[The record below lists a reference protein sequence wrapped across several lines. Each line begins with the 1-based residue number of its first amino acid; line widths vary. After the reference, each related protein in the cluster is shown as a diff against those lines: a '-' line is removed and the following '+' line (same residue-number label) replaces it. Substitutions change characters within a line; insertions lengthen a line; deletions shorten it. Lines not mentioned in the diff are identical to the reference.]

1 MASYSNKRI
10 PIPEGKAKEKRRS
23 FLPAPKTFG
32 LQKEKQEEPRLF
44 SPPPEDHAD
53 EELHVG
59 DRIVISGVKSGTLL
73 YFGKT
78 HIASGFWCG
87 IELDEPDGK
96 HDGSVEGVRYFD
108 CRVGHGIFAPA
119 DRVSK
124 PEGSVVS
131 VEDITETLRQIPQPK
146 TKVRR
151 LLPQP
156 KSFNK
161 HENTESLLRSK
172 ILEEQE
178 EFQYRS
184 EPPRIAPQQKTHYQ
198 PEYLYDRSNLNI
210 DDLLTEQYGD
220 SCVKKLSSTF
230 TLSEGSRGSES
241 EDYHH
246 KSPRRFQNYGQQHYQ
261 GQGCVSTELEVTGN
275 ALNNTYILPAE
286 KIEQLNRI
294 YTDSGFILPSEKIE
308 QLNRTHNDSGS
319 SGDDSIG
326 PELKDCLSSDGR
338 KYFNLTFDTEG
349 NNSPKHLSDSRNSD
363 KIHHEISNECE
374 VKTTP
379 VSKSNQMS
387 ESMSSSLGVLDLED
401 VLFQTELL
409 TDDLVDSSNL
419 TDIEKIVQSCE
430 KTKRVASLNE
440 TFENKNV
447 ITSTPLVTEKS
458 KSLLDRTRTISH
470 SKSCISTGIPEEV
483 AQLSDNQIL
492 QNLRHNLNSTFQA
505 DQTRG
510 VDLPIVGE
518 DTLDW
523 RQEAS
528 DSEEQQ
534 SDDSL
539 EDSYSKNALRGYNE
553 KGNMNA
559 TYTYGLD
566 ANTSSRNDSLSE
578 KLQNLKLD
586 KEDSIHSNK
595 ELSFQK
601 VQSGLTKEQIHK
613 LDKPMTDSGISV
625 KGLTDSTNSLQSS
638 TEGIIYRQRK
648 PMTDSGISL
657 QSDFGMADS
666 QEMRWSQ
673 NLDSL
678 QELTETSGLEEK
690 QFGDPTQLE
699 GGLKAGHKK
708 RDRPLSLIST
718 TSADTGYV
726 PDTDSEVG
734 TVTMNSPTEWSD
746 RKTDDH
752 KVTDLDQAYAETF
765 KHYQS
770 AVLKGTRRARDLE
783 SDSDMYSDAGTIIA
797 DTDTLREISS
807 DIDNICG
814 SLSEAKEALSEQL
827 PSLDLLK
834 AKVQTPAPT
843 EDNEEDERIEADQQL
858 DQDLDQEA
866 GKAEVPQVN
875 IEIVD
880 EDGTTP
886 TEEKKD
892 EDVETDANKESSKT
906 PRKMT
911 PKKKELEKSDYKK
924 PKVASRLADYINQP
938 VPELSEEEKLER
950 AKNRKNK
957 FQKKVVKKV
966 EKEDKNTSQSE
977 NRHKKVEKEPP
988 KIIKR
993 TPPKSK
999 WDAVMNKIE
1008 DNQSAPPKP
1017 KTEVKSKLQ
1026 EYLSTP
1032 IPVKKETEIKTPKK
1046 VSNMPTPDYSKIKSK
1061 LNLAAPPPAAK
1072 KVDNKKKSKLPAPG
1086 NLKRHSS
1093 ISSNASSL
1101 MKLDLNDS
1109 GSSQIFGSA
1118 LTSARS
1124 SFSDLHKEVS
1134 QDSKSHDKPSNP
1146 SVGRLSMPGKR
1157 ERRDSTSST
1166 ISNISQESS
1175 SRPMTDRSSKVAE
1188 RVSLRRQSMPVKSS
1202 IPPPTDLPRK
1212 SSIASRT
1219 NTGTNK
1225 VNKTLST
1232 IKDLPSPTKKDTNS
1246 NKNKTKTKNVPK
1258 PSHRTEPEPK
1268 LTLSH
1273 AKQEILRLEALCE
1286 NRTKELN
1293 VAKFEM
1299 KSCLSG
1305 FDAMSALVNYL
1316 SNDLKAFSCPKLA
1329 AQLHRIQ
1336 QQLTESQTQ
1345 TDDLKTHK
1353 SRLEQEI
1360 ADLCTK
1366 HEQEK
1371 HRMVEENEKALAAEI
1386 VKFTLEK
1393 TRALQITEETQMK
1406 VLKQL
1411 KEIHSDEISRLKL
1424 EHTEDYMKIQLKHK
1438 DDILRLQHKHEGQ
1451 MEELHKQHRDKL
1463 EEITKRFEAM
1473 KLNLADKVETLR
1485 TECDELRVRARDSE
1499 EILLRDSDIKVQ
1511 MAVARYRHMP
1521 AEIESLKQVLDM
1533 RNDEIFKLRNKN
1545 IDLGRAVDELNI
1557 AKDKILA
1564 LNQKIENLEAIIT
1577 MKTDHEKQMNDKC
1590 QMLMKKFDKESK
1602 VNKRL
1607 SMNNEELMWKMS
1619 QSEGSMENLLK
1630 VGEPQNPADTVS
1642 PVLRRKTV
1650 SPVVSDQSPLRSPA
1664 YRRSLSSNIG
1674 EKSQD
1679 KKWKRKSASYLY
1691 EEKRTSPSRGSPT
1704 YRTHLG
1710 SDSLPNSPRTHLGSD
1725 SLSNSPR
1732 TKTTGR
1738 TNRMSHSCNDADVF
1752 EGPQPLPSPVAP
1764 PELSQSLDSDYFTS
1778 DKTDSSDK
1786 DTSTTISQSEDS
1798 ISVTIF
1804 EKSNGVISPGTDTYH
1819 EDISEMSHSTDSN
1832 GVNSLVWDY
1841 EKFDSSCKSMESS
1854 RSMESSVAS
1863 DTILEVNDASDNLT
1877 FSNSSTVE
1885 DISMPHSPD
1894 KGGDITMSQEF
1905 NSLDS
1910 VIEVSPHNEDK
1921 ESAGEN
1927 DQSKS
1932 NGDLPKSKIP
1942 SFIGMRESTV

>member
-10 PIPEGKAKEKRRS
+10 PIPEGKGKEKRRS

-96 HDGSVEGVRYFD
+96 HDGSVEGVRYFE

-131 VEDITETLRQIPQPK
+131 VEDVTETLRQIPQPK
-146 TKVRR
+146 TKARR

-184 EPPRIAPQQKTHYQ
+184 EPPRIAQQQKHHYQ
-198 PEYLYDRSNLNI
+198 QEYLYDRSNLNI

-246 KSPRRFQNYGQQHYQ
+246 KSPRRSQNYGQQHYQ
-261 GQGCVSTELEVTGN
+261 GQGC
-275 ALNNTYILPAE
+275 
-286 KIEQLNRI
+286 
-294 YTDSGFILPSEKIE
+294 
-308 QLNRTHNDSGS
+308 
-319 SGDDSIG
+319 
-326 PELKDCLSSDGR
+326 
-338 KYFNLTFDTEG
+338 
-349 NNSPKHLSDSRNSD
+349 
-363 KIHHEISNECE
+363 
-374 VKTTP
+374 
-379 VSKSNQMS
+379 
-387 ESMSSSLGVLDLED
+387 
-401 VLFQTELL
+401 
-409 TDDLVDSSNL
+409 
-419 TDIEKIVQSCE
+419 
-430 KTKRVASLNE
+430 
-440 TFENKNV
+440 
-447 ITSTPLVTEKS
+447 
-458 KSLLDRTRTISH
+458 
-470 SKSCISTGIPEEV
+470 
-483 AQLSDNQIL
+483 
-492 QNLRHNLNSTFQA
+492 A

-510 VDLPIVGE
+510 VELPIVGD

-539 EDSYSKNALRGYNE
+539 EDSYSKNILRGYNE
-553 KGNMNA
+553 KGNLNA

-578 KLQNLKLD
+578 KLENLKLD

-601 VQSGLTKEQIHK
+601 VQSGLTREQIHK

-638 TEGIIYRQRK
+638 TEGIIYRQRL

-657 QSDFGMADS
+657 QSDCGMADS

-699 GGLKAGHKK
+699 RDLKAGHNK
-708 RDRPLSLIST
+708 RDRPHSLIST

-827 PSLDLLK
+827 PSLDLIK

-966 EKEDKNTSQSE
+966 EKEDKNTSQSD

-1032 IPVKKETEIKTPKK
+1032 IPVKKETEIKPPKK

-1258 PSHRTEPEPK
+1258 PSHRAEPEPK

-1451 MEELHKQHRDKL
+1451 MEVSWYQMALWELHKQHRDKL

-1863 DTILEVNDASDNLT
+1863 DTILEVNDVSDNLT

-1905 NSLDS
+1905 NSIDS
-1910 VIEVSPHNEDK
+1910 VIEVYE
-1921 ESAGEN
+1921 ESAGDN

>member
-10 PIPEGKAKEKRRS
+10 PIPEGKGKEKRRS

-96 HDGSVEGVRYFD
+96 HDGSVEGVRYFE

-131 VEDITETLRQIPQPK
+131 VEDVTETLRQIPQPK
-146 TKVRR
+146 TKARR

-184 EPPRIAPQQKTHYQ
+184 EPPRIAQQQKHHYQ
-198 PEYLYDRSNLNI
+198 QEYLYDRSNLNI

-246 KSPRRFQNYGQQHYQ
+246 KSPRRSQNYGQQHYQ
-261 GQGCVSTELEVTGN
+261 GQGC
-275 ALNNTYILPAE
+275 
-286 KIEQLNRI
+286 
-294 YTDSGFILPSEKIE
+294 
-308 QLNRTHNDSGS
+308 
-319 SGDDSIG
+319 
-326 PELKDCLSSDGR
+326 
-338 KYFNLTFDTEG
+338 
-349 NNSPKHLSDSRNSD
+349 
-363 KIHHEISNECE
+363 
-374 VKTTP
+374 
-379 VSKSNQMS
+379 
-387 ESMSSSLGVLDLED
+387 
-401 VLFQTELL
+401 
-409 TDDLVDSSNL
+409 
-419 TDIEKIVQSCE
+419 
-430 KTKRVASLNE
+430 
-440 TFENKNV
+440 
-447 ITSTPLVTEKS
+447 
-458 KSLLDRTRTISH
+458 
-470 SKSCISTGIPEEV
+470 
-483 AQLSDNQIL
+483 
-492 QNLRHNLNSTFQA
+492 
-505 DQTRG
+505 
-510 VDLPIVGE
+510 
-518 DTLDW
+518 
-523 RQEAS
+523 
-528 DSEEQQ
+528 
-534 SDDSL
+534 
-539 EDSYSKNALRGYNE
+539 
-553 KGNMNA
+553 
-559 TYTYGLD
+559 
-566 ANTSSRNDSLSE
+566 
-578 KLQNLKLD
+578 
-586 KEDSIHSNK
+586 
-595 ELSFQK
+595 
-601 VQSGLTKEQIHK
+601 
-613 LDKPMTDSGISV
+613 
-625 KGLTDSTNSLQSS
+625 SS
-638 TEGIIYRQRK
+638 TEGIIYRQRL

-657 QSDFGMADS
+657 QSDCGMADS

-699 GGLKAGHKK
+699 RDLKAGHNK
-708 RDRPLSLIST
+708 RDRPHSLIST

-827 PSLDLLK
+827 PSLDLIK

-966 EKEDKNTSQSE
+966 EKEDKNTSQSD

-1032 IPVKKETEIKTPKK
+1032 IPVKKETEIKPPKK

-1258 PSHRTEPEPK
+1258 PSHRAEPEPK

-1451 MEELHKQHRDKL
+1451 MEVSWYQMALWELHKQHRDKL

-1863 DTILEVNDASDNLT
+1863 DTILEVNDVSDNLT

-1905 NSLDS
+1905 NSIDS
-1910 VIEVSPHNEDK
+1910 VIEVYE
-1921 ESAGEN
+1921 ESAGDN

>member
-59 DRIVISGVKSGTLL
+59 DRVVISGVKAGTLL

-96 HDGSVEGVRYFD
+96 HDGSVEGVRYFE

-124 PEGSVVS
+124 PEGSV
-131 VEDITETLRQIPQPK
+131 EDTTETLRHLPQPK

-156 KSFNK
+156 KAFNK
-161 HENTESLLRSK
+161 PENTESLLRSK

-184 EPPRIAPQQKTHYQ
+184 ESPRIAQQQKAHYQ
-198 PEYLYDRSNLNI
+198 QDYLYDRSNLNI

-230 TLSEGSRGSES
+230 TLSEGSRRSES
-241 EDYHH
+241 EYFTH
-246 KSPRRFQNYGQQHYQ
+246 KSPRRSQNYGHQQYQ

-275 ALNNTYILPAE
+275 ALNNTYILPTE

-326 PELKDCLSSDGR
+326 PELKECLSSDGR

-349 NNSPKHLSDSRNSD
+349 NNSPKHLSHSRNSD

-419 TDIEKIVQSCE
+419 TDIEKIVQSCD
-430 KTKRVASLNE
+430 KTKRVASLND
-440 TFENKNV
+440 TFENKSV

-458 KSLLDRTRTISH
+458 KSLLDRTRTISN
-470 SKSCISTGIPEEV
+470 SKSGISTDIHEEV
-483 AQLSDNQIL
+483 GQLSDQQIL

-510 VDLPIVGE
+510 VELPIVGD

-539 EDSYSKNALRGYNE
+539 EDSYSKNVLRGYNE
-553 KGNMNA
+553 KGNLNA

-566 ANTSSRNDSLSE
+566 SNTNSSRNDSLSE
-578 KLQNLKLD
+578 KLENLRLD
-586 KEDSIHSNK
+586 KEDSIQGNK

-601 VQSGLTKEQIHK
+601 VQSGLTREQIQK
-613 LDKPMTDSGISV
+613 FDKPMTDSGISV

-657 QSDFGMADS
+657 QSDNGMADS

-678 QELTETSGLEEK
+678 QELTENSGLEEK

-699 GGLKAGHKK
+699 RDLKAGHKK

-718 TSADTGYV
+718 TSADTVFKTKKKNVRIKVGSFGDGHIGFIPPLRVGSFGDDHIGFIPPLRVGSFGDDHIGFIPPLRVGGSVGSFGDGHVGFIPPLRVGSFGDGHIGFILPLRVGSFGDGQIGFIPPLRVGSFGDGHIGFIPPLQVGSFGDGHIGFIPPLRVGGFGDGHVGFIPPLRVGSFGDGHVGFIPPLRVGSFGDDHIGFIPPLRVGSFGDGHIGFIPPLRVGSFVGSFGDGHIGFIPPLRVGSFGDGHVGFIPPLRVGSFGDGHVGFIPPLRVGSFGDGHIGFIPPLRVGSFGDDIGFIPPLRVGGFDDGHIGFIPPLRVGGFDDGHIGFIRPLRVGSFDDGHIGFIPPLRVGGFGDGHIGFIPPLRVGSFGDGHIGFIPPLRVGGFGDGHIGFIPPLRVGSLMMAILVLFLRYEWEVLVMAILVLFLRYEWEVLVMAILVLFLRYKWEVLVMAILVLFLHYKLRVGSFGDGHIGLIPPLRVGSFGDGHIGLIPPLRVRSFGDGHIGFIPPLQVGSFGDGIKSSSGYV

-734 TVTMNSPTEWSD
+734 TVTMNSPTEWTDS
-746 RKTDDH
+746 KTDDH

-807 DIDNICG
+807 DIDIICG
-814 SLSEAKEALSEQL
+814 SLSEAKEVLSEQV
-827 PSLDLLK
+827 PSLDLEK

-843 EDNEEDERIEADQQL
+843 DENVEDERIEADQQL
-858 DQDLDQEA
+858 DPLGGKNQEKESA
-866 GKAEVPQVN
+866 KAEIPQVN

-880 EDGTTP
+880 QDGTT
-886 TEEKKD
+886 TTTTDEKKD

-957 FQKKVVKKV
+957 FQKNVVKKV
-966 EKEDKNTSQSE
+966 EKEDKNTSHSE
-977 NRHKKVEKEPP
+977 ERHKKVEKEPP

-1008 DNQSAPPKP
+1008 NNQSAPPKP

-1026 EYLSTP
+1026 EYLSAPT
-1032 IPVKKETEIKTPKK
+1032 PVKKETEIKPPKK

-1061 LNLAAPPPAAK
+1061 LNLAAPPPVAK
-1072 KVDNKKKSKLPAPG
+1072 KIDNKKKSKLPGPG

-1093 ISSNASSL
+1093 VSSNASSL

-1109 GSSQIFGSA
+1109 VGSSSQVFGSA

-1124 SFSDLHKEVS
+1124 SCSDLHKEVY
-1134 QDSKSHDKPSNP
+1134 QDSKSHDRPSNP

-1166 ISNISQESS
+1166 ISNISQGSS
-1175 SRPMTDRSSKVAE
+1175 SRPMTDRSNKVGE

-1212 SSIASRT
+1212 SSVASRI

-1225 VNKTLST
+1225 VNKTLTT
-1232 IKDLPSPTKKDTNS
+1232 IKDLPSPTKRDTN
-1246 NKNKTKTKNVPK
+1246 
-1258 PSHRTEPEPK
+1258 
-1268 LTLSH
+1268 
-1273 AKQEILRLEALCE
+1273 
-1286 NRTKELN
+1286 
-1293 VAKFEM
+1293 
-1299 KSCLSG
+1299 
-1305 FDAMSALVNYL
+1305 Y
-1316 SNDLKAFSCPKLA
+1316 
-1329 AQLHRIQ
+1329 
-1336 QQLTESQTQ
+1336 
-1345 TDDLKTHK
+1345 
-1353 SRLEQEI
+1353 
-1360 ADLCTK
+1360 
-1366 HEQEK
+1366 
-1371 HRMVEENEKALAAEI
+1371 
-1386 VKFTLEK
+1386 
-1393 TRALQITEETQMK
+1393 
-1406 VLKQL
+1406 
-1411 KEIHSDEISRLKL
+1411 
-1424 EHTEDYMKIQLKHK
+1424 
-1438 DDILRLQHKHEGQ
+1438 
-1451 MEELHKQHRDKL
+1451 
-1463 EEITKRFEAM
+1463 
-1473 KLNLADKVETLR
+1473 
-1485 TECDELRVRARDSE
+1485 
-1499 EILLRDSDIKVQ
+1499 
-1511 MAVARYRHMP
+1511 
-1521 AEIESLKQVLDM
+1521 
-1533 RNDEIFKLRNKN
+1533 
-1545 IDLGRAVDELNI
+1545 
-1557 AKDKILA
+1557 
-1564 LNQKIENLEAIIT
+1564 
-1577 MKTDHEKQMNDKC
+1577 DHF
-1590 QMLMKKFDKESK
+1590 MKKVKEEG
-1602 VNKRL
+1602 KR
-1607 SMNNEELMWKMS
+1607 
-1619 QSEGSMENLLK
+1619 
-1630 VGEPQNPADTVS
+1630 
-1642 PVLRRKTV
+1642 
-1650 SPVVSDQSPLRSPA
+1650 
-1664 YRRSLSSNIG
+1664 
-1674 EKSQD
+1674 
-1679 KKWKRKSASYLY
+1679 
-1691 EEKRTSPSRGSPT
+1691 
-1704 YRTHLG
+1704 
-1710 SDSLPNSPRTHLGSD
+1710 
-1725 SLSNSPR
+1725 
-1732 TKTTGR
+1732 
-1738 TNRMSHSCNDADVF
+1738 
-1752 EGPQPLPSPVAP
+1752 
-1764 PELSQSLDSDYFTS
+1764 
-1778 DKTDSSDK
+1778 
-1786 DTSTTISQSEDS
+1786 
-1798 ISVTIF
+1798 
-1804 EKSNGVISPGTDTYH
+1804 
-1819 EDISEMSHSTDSN
+1819 
-1832 GVNSLVWDY
+1832 
-1841 EKFDSSCKSMESS
+1841 
-1854 RSMESSVAS
+1854 
-1863 DTILEVNDASDNLT
+1863 
-1877 FSNSSTVE
+1877 
-1885 DISMPHSPD
+1885 
-1894 KGGDITMSQEF
+1894 
-1905 NSLDS
+1905 
-1910 VIEVSPHNEDK
+1910 
-1921 ESAGEN
+1921 
-1927 DQSKS
+1927 
-1932 NGDLPKSKIP
+1932 
-1942 SFIGMRESTV
+1942 

>member
-184 EPPRIAPQQKTHYQ
+184 EPPRIAPQQKSHYQ

-246 KSPRRFQNYGQQHYQ
+246 KSPRRSQNYGQQHYQ
-261 GQGCVSTELEVTGN
+261 GQGC
-275 ALNNTYILPAE
+275 
-286 KIEQLNRI
+286 
-294 YTDSGFILPSEKIE
+294 
-308 QLNRTHNDSGS
+308 
-319 SGDDSIG
+319 
-326 PELKDCLSSDGR
+326 
-338 KYFNLTFDTEG
+338 
-349 NNSPKHLSDSRNSD
+349 
-363 KIHHEISNECE
+363 
-374 VKTTP
+374 
-379 VSKSNQMS
+379 
-387 ESMSSSLGVLDLED
+387 
-401 VLFQTELL
+401 
-409 TDDLVDSSNL
+409 
-419 TDIEKIVQSCE
+419 
-430 KTKRVASLNE
+430 
-440 TFENKNV
+440 
-447 ITSTPLVTEKS
+447 
-458 KSLLDRTRTISH
+458 
-470 SKSCISTGIPEEV
+470 
-483 AQLSDNQIL
+483 
-492 QNLRHNLNSTFQA
+492 A

-510 VDLPIVGE
+510 VDLPIVGD

-539 EDSYSKNALRGYNE
+539 EDSYSKNILRGYNE
-553 KGNMNA
+553 KGNMNG

-699 GGLKAGHKK
+699 RDLKAGHKK

-834 AKVQTPAPT
+834 AKVQTPALT

-858 DQDLDQEA
+858 DQDLDKDSGQ
-866 GKAEVPQVN
+866 AEVPQVK

-880 EDGTTP
+880 HDDTTP

-957 FQKKVVKKV
+957 FQKKIVKKV

-1032 IPVKKETEIKTPKK
+1032 TPVKKETEIKPPKK

-1246 NKNKTKTKNVPK
+1246 NKNKIKTKNVPK

-1360 ADLCTK
+1360 ADLCSK

-1438 DDILRLQHKHEGQ
+1438 DDILRLQYKHEGQ
-1451 MEELHKQHRDKL
+1451 MEVSWYQMALWELHKQHRDKL

-1630 VGEPQNPADTVS
+1630 VGEPQNPGDTVS

-1679 KKWKRKSASYLY
+1679 NKKWKRKSASYLY
-1691 EEKRTSPSRGSPT
+1691 EEKRTSPSRASPT
-1704 YRTHLG
+1704 YRSHLG
-1710 SDSLPNSPRTHLGSD
+1710 SDSVP
-1725 SLSNSPR
+1725 NSPR

-1894 KGGDITMSQEF
+1894 KGGDITLSQEF

-1910 VIEVSPHNEDK
+1910 VIEVSPHNEVQ
-1921 ESAGEN
+1921 ESTGEDD

>member
-1 MASYSNKRI
+1 MSQGYIMLTQKASYSNKRI

-184 EPPRIAPQQKTHYQ
+184 EPPRIAPQQKSHYQ

-246 KSPRRFQNYGQQHYQ
+246 KSPRRSQNYGQQHYQ
-261 GQGCVSTELEVTGN
+261 GQGC
-275 ALNNTYILPAE
+275 
-286 KIEQLNRI
+286 
-294 YTDSGFILPSEKIE
+294 
-308 QLNRTHNDSGS
+308 
-319 SGDDSIG
+319 
-326 PELKDCLSSDGR
+326 
-338 KYFNLTFDTEG
+338 
-349 NNSPKHLSDSRNSD
+349 
-363 KIHHEISNECE
+363 
-374 VKTTP
+374 
-379 VSKSNQMS
+379 
-387 ESMSSSLGVLDLED
+387 
-401 VLFQTELL
+401 
-409 TDDLVDSSNL
+409 
-419 TDIEKIVQSCE
+419 
-430 KTKRVASLNE
+430 
-440 TFENKNV
+440 
-447 ITSTPLVTEKS
+447 
-458 KSLLDRTRTISH
+458 
-470 SKSCISTGIPEEV
+470 
-483 AQLSDNQIL
+483 
-492 QNLRHNLNSTFQA
+492 
-505 DQTRG
+505 
-510 VDLPIVGE
+510 
-518 DTLDW
+518 
-523 RQEAS
+523 
-528 DSEEQQ
+528 
-534 SDDSL
+534 
-539 EDSYSKNALRGYNE
+539 
-553 KGNMNA
+553 
-559 TYTYGLD
+559 
-566 ANTSSRNDSLSE
+566 
-578 KLQNLKLD
+578 
-586 KEDSIHSNK
+586 
-595 ELSFQK
+595 
-601 VQSGLTKEQIHK
+601 
-613 LDKPMTDSGISV
+613 
-625 KGLTDSTNSLQSS
+625 SS

-699 GGLKAGHKK
+699 RDLKAGHKK

-834 AKVQTPAPT
+834 AKVQTPALT

-858 DQDLDQEA
+858 DQDLDKDSGQ
-866 GKAEVPQVN
+866 AEVPQVK

-880 EDGTTP
+880 HDDTTP

-957 FQKKVVKKV
+957 FQKKIVKKV

-1032 IPVKKETEIKTPKK
+1032 TPVKKETEIKPPKK

-1246 NKNKTKTKNVPK
+1246 NKNKIKTKNVPK

-1360 ADLCTK
+1360 ADLCSK

-1438 DDILRLQHKHEGQ
+1438 DDILRLQYKHEGQ
-1451 MEELHKQHRDKL
+1451 MEVSWYQMALWELHKQHRDKL

-1630 VGEPQNPADTVS
+1630 VGEPQNPGDTVS

-1679 KKWKRKSASYLY
+1679 NKKWKRKSASYLY
-1691 EEKRTSPSRGSPT
+1691 EEKRTSPSRASPT
-1704 YRTHLG
+1704 YRSHLG
-1710 SDSLPNSPRTHLGSD
+1710 SDSVP
-1725 SLSNSPR
+1725 NSPR

-1894 KGGDITMSQEF
+1894 KGGDITLSQEF

-1910 VIEVSPHNEDK
+1910 VIEVSPHNEVQ
-1921 ESAGEN
+1921 ESTGEDD

>member
-1 MASYSNKRI
+1 MSQGYIMLTQQASYSNKRI

-87 IELDEPDGK
+87 IELDEPEGK
-96 HDGSVEGVRYFD
+96 HDGSVEGVRYFE

-131 VEDITETLRQIPQPK
+131 AEDITEALRQIPQPK

-161 HENTESLLRSK
+161 PDNTESLLRSK

-184 EPPRIAPQQKTHYQ
+184 EPPRIAQQQKHHYQ
-198 PEYLYDRSNLNI
+198 QEYLYDRSNLNI

-246 KSPRRFQNYGQQHYQ
+246 KSPRRSQNYGQQQYQ
-261 GQGCVSTELEVTGN
+261 GQSCVSTELEVTGN

-349 NNSPKHLSDSRNSD
+349 NNSPKHLSNSRNSD
-363 KIHHEISNECE
+363 KIHPEISNECE
-374 VKTTP
+374 IKTTP
-379 VSKSNQMS
+379 VSKLNQMS

-470 SKSCISTGIPEEV
+470 SKSCIGTGIPEEV
-483 AQLSDNQIL
+483 AQLSDDQIL

-510 VDLPIVGE
+510 VELPIVGD

-539 EDSYSKNALRGYNE
+539 EDSYSKNVLRGYNE
-553 KGNMNA
+553 KGNLNA

-578 KLQNLKLD
+578 KLENLKLN

-601 VQSGLTKEQIHK
+601 VQSGLTREQIHK

-657 QSDFGMADS
+657 QSDCGMADS

-699 GGLKAGHKK
+699 RDLKAGHKK

-866 GKAEVPQVN
+866 GKAEVPLVN

-880 EDGTTP
+880 QDDTTP

-966 EKEDKNTSQSE
+966 EKEDKNTSQLE
-977 NRHKKVEKEPP
+977 NRHKKIEKEPP

-1032 IPVKKETEIKTPKK
+1032 TPVFKKETEIKPPKK

-1134 QDSKSHDKPSNP
+1134 QDKPSNP

-1166 ISNISQESS
+1166 ISNISQGSS

-1202 IPPPTDLPRK
+1202 IPPPTDY
-1212 SSIASRT
+1212 
-1219 NTGTNK
+1219 
-1225 VNKTLST
+1225 
-1232 IKDLPSPTKKDTNS
+1232 S

-1371 HRMVEENEKALAAEI
+1371 HGMVEENEKALAAEI

-1393 TRALQITEETQMK
+1393 LRALQITEETQMK

-1424 EHTEDYMKIQLKHK
+1424 EHTEDYMRIQLKHK

-1511 MAVARYRHMP
+1511 MAIARYRHMP

-1630 VGEPQNPADTVS
+1630 VGEPQNPGDTVS

-1679 KKWKRKSASYLY
+1679 NKKWKRKSASYLY

-1725 SLSNSPR
+1725 SLPNSPR

-1804 EKSNGVISPGTDTYH
+1804 EKSNGVISPGTDTNH

-1863 DTILEVNDASDNLT
+1863 DTILEVNDMSDNLT

-1910 VIEVSPHNEDK
+1910 VIEVSPHNEDD

>member
-1 MASYSNKRI
+1 MSQGYIMLTQKASYSNKRI

-184 EPPRIAPQQKTHYQ
+184 EPPRIAPQQKSHYQ

-246 KSPRRFQNYGQQHYQ
+246 KSPRRSQNYGQQHYQ
-261 GQGCVSTELEVTGN
+261 GQGC
-275 ALNNTYILPAE
+275 
-286 KIEQLNRI
+286 
-294 YTDSGFILPSEKIE
+294 
-308 QLNRTHNDSGS
+308 
-319 SGDDSIG
+319 
-326 PELKDCLSSDGR
+326 
-338 KYFNLTFDTEG
+338 
-349 NNSPKHLSDSRNSD
+349 
-363 KIHHEISNECE
+363 
-374 VKTTP
+374 
-379 VSKSNQMS
+379 
-387 ESMSSSLGVLDLED
+387 
-401 VLFQTELL
+401 
-409 TDDLVDSSNL
+409 
-419 TDIEKIVQSCE
+419 
-430 KTKRVASLNE
+430 
-440 TFENKNV
+440 
-447 ITSTPLVTEKS
+447 
-458 KSLLDRTRTISH
+458 
-470 SKSCISTGIPEEV
+470 
-483 AQLSDNQIL
+483 
-492 QNLRHNLNSTFQA
+492 A

-510 VDLPIVGE
+510 VDLPIVGD

-539 EDSYSKNALRGYNE
+539 EDSYSKNILRGYNE
-553 KGNMNA
+553 KGNMNG

-699 GGLKAGHKK
+699 RDLKAGHKK

-834 AKVQTPAPT
+834 AKVQTPALT

-858 DQDLDQEA
+858 DQDLDKDSGQ
-866 GKAEVPQVN
+866 AEVPQVK

-880 EDGTTP
+880 HDDTTP

-957 FQKKVVKKV
+957 FQKKIVKKV

-1032 IPVKKETEIKTPKK
+1032 TPVKKETEIKPPKK

-1246 NKNKTKTKNVPK
+1246 NKNKIKTKNVPK

-1360 ADLCTK
+1360 ADLCSK

-1438 DDILRLQHKHEGQ
+1438 DDILRLQYKHEGQ
-1451 MEELHKQHRDKL
+1451 MEVSWYQMALWELHKQHRDKL

-1630 VGEPQNPADTVS
+1630 VGEPQNPGDTVS

-1679 KKWKRKSASYLY
+1679 NKKWKRKSASYLY
-1691 EEKRTSPSRGSPT
+1691 EEKRTSPSRASPT
-1704 YRTHLG
+1704 YRSHLG
-1710 SDSLPNSPRTHLGSD
+1710 SDSVP
-1725 SLSNSPR
+1725 NSPR

-1894 KGGDITMSQEF
+1894 KGGDITLSQEF

-1910 VIEVSPHNEDK
+1910 VIEVSPHNEVQ
-1921 ESAGEN
+1921 ESTGEDD

>member
-96 HDGSVEGVRYFD
+96 HDGSVEGVRYFE

-124 PEGSVVS
+124 PEGSV
-131 VEDITETLRQIPQPK
+131 EDTTETLRQLPQPK

-156 KSFNK
+156 KAFNK
-161 HENTESLLRSK
+161 PENIESLLRSK

-184 EPPRIAPQQKTHYQ
+184 EPPRIAQQQKAHYQ
-198 PEYLYDRSNLNI
+198 QDYLYDRSNLNI

-230 TLSEGSRGSES
+230 TLSEGSRRSES
-241 EDYHH
+241 EDFSH
-246 KSPRRFQNYGQQHYQ
+246 KSPRRSQNYGHQQYQ

-275 ALNNTYILPAE
+275 ALNNTYILPTE

-326 PELKDCLSSDGR
+326 PELKECLSSDGR

-349 NNSPKHLSDSRNSD
+349 NNSPKHFSNSRNSD
-363 KIHHEISNECE
+363 TIHHEISNEYE

-379 VSKSNQMS
+379 VPKSNQMS

-409 TDDLVDSSNL
+409 TDDLIDSSNL
-419 TDIEKIVQSCE
+419 TDIEKIVQSCD
-430 KTKRVASLNE
+430 KTKRVASLND
-440 TFENKNV
+440 TFENKSV

-458 KSLLDRTRTISH
+458 KSLLDRTRTISN
-470 SKSCISTGIPEEV
+470 SKSGISTGIPEEV
-483 AQLSDNQIL
+483 AQLSDDQIL

-510 VDLPIVGE
+510 VELPIVGD

-539 EDSYSKNALRGYNE
+539 EESYSKNLLQGYNE
-553 KGNMNA
+553 KGNLNV
-559 TYTYGLD
+559 TYTSGLD
-566 ANTSSRNDSLSE
+566 ANTNSSSRNDSLSE
-578 KLQNLKLD
+578 KLENLRLD

-601 VQSGLTKEQIHK
+601 VQSGLTREQIQK
-613 LDKPMTDSGISV
+613 FDKPMTDSGISV

-657 QSDFGMADS
+657 QSDYGMADS

-678 QELTETSGLEEK
+678 QELTENSGLEEK

-699 GGLKAGHKK
+699 RDLKAGHKK

-726 PDTDSEVG
+726 PDTDSEMG
-734 TVTMNSPTEWSD
+734 TVTMNSPTEWTD

-770 AVLKGTRRARDLE
+770 AVLKGTRRAKDLE

-807 DIDNICG
+807 DIDIICG
-814 SLSEAKEALSEQL
+814 SLSEAKEVLSEQV
-827 PSLDLLK
+827 PSLDLQK
-834 AKVQTPAPT
+834 VKVQTPAPT
-843 EDNEEDERIEADQQL
+843 DENVEDERIEADQQL
-858 DQDLDQEA
+858 DLVGGKNQDKDSA
-866 GKAEVPQVN
+866 KAEIPQVN

-880 EDGTTP
+880 QDGTT
-886 TEEKKD
+886 TTTDEKKD
-892 EDVETDANKESSKT
+892 GDGETDANKESSKT

-957 FQKKVVKKV
+957 FQKNVVKKV
-966 EKEDKNTSQSE
+966 EKEDKNTSHSE
-977 NRHKKVEKEPP
+977 ERHKKVEKEPP

-1008 DNQSAPPKP
+1008 NNQSAPPKP

-1026 EYLSTP
+1026 EYLSAPT
-1032 IPVKKETEIKTPKK
+1032 PVKKETEIKPPKK

-1061 LNLAAPPPAAK
+1061 LNLAAPPPASK
-1072 KVDNKKKSKLPAPG
+1072 KIDNKKKSKLPAPG

-1093 ISSNASSL
+1093 VSSNASSL

-1109 GSSQIFGSA
+1109 VGSSSQVFGSA

-1124 SFSDLHKEVS
+1124 SCSDLHKEVS
-1134 QDSKSHDKPSNP
+1134 QDSKSHDRPSNP

-1166 ISNISQESS
+1166 ISNISQGSS
-1175 SRPMTDRSSKVAE
+1175 SRAVTDRSNKVGE

-1212 SSIASRT
+1212 SSVASRI

-1225 VNKTLST
+1225 VNKTLAT
-1232 IKDLPSPTKKDTNS
+1232 IKDLPSPTKRDTNS

-1293 VAKFEM
+1293 IAKFEM

-1336 QQLTESQTQ
+1336 QQLTESHTQ

-1371 HRMVEENEKALAAEI
+1371 QGMVEENEKALAAEI

-1424 EHTEDYMKIQLKHK
+1424 EHTEDYMRIQIKHK

-1451 MEELHKQHRDKL
+1451 MEVSWYQMALWELHKQHRDKL

-1499 EILLRDSDIKVQ
+1499 EMLLRDSDIKVQ

-1533 RNDEIFKLRNKN
+1533 RNEEIFKLRNKN
-1545 IDLGRAVDELNI
+1545 IDLGRAVDELNV

-1607 SMNNEELMWKMS
+1607 SMDYEELMWRMS

-1630 VGEPQNPADTVS
+1630 VGESQNPGDTSS

-1650 SPVVSDQSPLRSPA
+1650 SPVVSEQSPLRSPA
-1664 YRRSLSSNIG
+1664 YRRSLSSNVG

-1691 EEKRTSPSRGSPT
+1691 EEKRTSPSRCSPT

-1710 SDSLPNSPRTHLGSD
+1710 SDSLPNSPRT
-1725 SLSNSPR
+1725 
-1732 TKTTGR
+1732 KTSGR
-1738 TNRMSHSCNDADVF
+1738 NNRMSHSCNDADVF

-1764 PELSQSLDSDYFTS
+1764 PELSNSLDSDYFTS

-1804 EKSNGVISPGTDTYH
+1804 EKSNGVMSPDTNH

-1863 DTILEVNDASDNLT
+1863 DTILEGNDASDNCT

-1894 KGGDITMSQEF
+1894 KGGEITMSQEC
-1905 NSLDS
+1905 NTLDS
-1910 VIEVSPHNEDK
+1910 VVEFSPQNEVK
-1921 ESAGEN
+1921 ESKGE
-1927 DQSKS
+1927 DVQSKS
-1932 NGDLPKSKIP
+1932 NSDLPKSKIP